1 MLHSFTHTIS
11 FVHLLAI
18 HLSDFHDKDD
28 MVNLLLLRPW
38 SAVATVLLSCLVVS
52 SFVVLS
58 TESVRARPIAA
69 TAKDPRV
76 LSSLSPSSEDQ
87 PSLIERGITTTPLT
101 RPASLPDS
109 QDQENEE
116 GLLQLQLQRQQY
128 QQQQQRQ
135 NQNQLYDIQPVFVVD
150 QTEFD
155 VYMGIYPDK
164 RPRPHNASAKRRKK
178 KNKKK
183 KKKPV
188 LDEQGQ
194 VVIQQEVVVEPVQ
207 VQGRQY
213 LGPVYEQKSLP
224 GFHMAAVEAP
234 WRYQMSYTLDWKV
247 DENLRERIE
256 EGLTT
261 AEARRQDQMWRYETA
276 KTQPGATVSD
286 EGFTGPVVEKQR
298 LRVGSELVMD
308 FQLIPLDQVK
318 SNELLLTRVPVSSLQ
333 AHIQL
338 RPEVLEG
345 WYRLQVQFWE
355 EPVPSSPDCDLFASS
370 SDDYGEDNGYDKDG
384 KDRDWGEASDSVL
397 LSSPGRLK
405 EDIWT
410 NNCFPRQVGIW
421 RSAEAI
427 EVTNLGARDL
437 EWEEF
442 IETLSRETRQE
453 RWSLAEFSSSKSSER
468 TSWGQQKAIL
478 REEHLAIEEFREPKP
493 VVVNGSGDSGGR
505 WGWGLGFGR
514 LSEIRHR
521 IKGFLAH
528 PLWGSSDSNKAAT
541 ATEQETPSSTA
552 SAGLSPVM
560 SSSSSSAPPIPPV
573 PPLRRRQDKRIYERT
588 VFPQDSFRYQEFV
601 GPNIKDVIPDFL
613 VQELEEFE
621 DAEMDALEA
630 RQGRLEQRKKQ
641 LKEAGKNDEDVVVE
655 EEDVAIYPM
664 SEWDPEIA
672 RLQELMDV
680 WNSGALLKKRDGD
693 VDGDSM
699 QQEIEEVVADQD
711 DEEEDEKE
719 NEQELILEVERG
731 VQARNG
737 LNPRIWQGA
746 IETDSQAPVTWRSN
760 RDRIIS
766 WRIPQQSSH
775 QATFLLDIELTATP
789 IDPKEQKTTW
799 TREMIAQAA
808 LDQQPA
814 VALLTDRVP
823 VTWGSVQVTLP
834 AWVPTGTYHVRI
846 QGVSE
851 VGGGVVV
858 GDVSQPFVVL
868 SDPYLYSYS

>member
-1 MLHSFTHTIS
+1 
-11 FVHLLAI
+11 
-18 HLSDFHDKDD
+18 DD
-28 MVNLLLLRPW
+28 MVNLLLLRPR
-38 SAVATVLLSCLVVS
+38 SAVATVLLSCFVIS

-76 LSSLSPSSEDQ
+76 LSPLSSSSSEDQ

-109 QDQENEE
+109 QDQEDEE
-116 GLLQLQLQRQQY
+116 GLLQLQRQRY

-135 NQNQLYDIQPVFVVD
+135 NQNQLCDVQPVFVVD

-155 VYMGIYPDK
+155 VYLGIYPDK
-164 RPRPHNASAKRRKK
+164 RPRPHNASAKRRKT

-188 LDEQGQ
+188 IDEHGQ
-194 VVIQQEVVVEPVQ
+194 EVIQQEVVVEPVS
-207 VQGRQY
+207 VQERQY

-224 GFHMAAVEAP
+224 GFHMAAIEAP

-256 EGLTT
+256 EGLTI
-261 AEARRQDQMWRYETA
+261 AEARRQEQMRRYETA
-276 KTQPGATVSD
+276 TTQPGATVSD
-286 EGFTGPVVEKQR
+286 EGFTGPVVEKQK

-345 WYRLQVQFWE
+345 WYRLQIQFWE
-355 EPVPSSPDCDLFASS
+355 EPVPSSPDCGLFSSSS
-370 SDDYGEDNGYDKDG
+370 SDDNGEDNGYG
-384 KDRDWGEASDSVL
+384 KDRDWGEASGSVL

-453 RWSLAEFSSSKSSER
+453 RWSLAEFSPSKPSER
-468 TSWGQQKAIL
+468 TSWEQQKAIL
-478 REEHLAIEEFREPKP
+478 REEHLAFEEFREPKP
-493 VVVNGSGDSGGR
+493 VAVDGSGDGGGGR
-505 WGWGLGFGR
+505 WGWGLGLGQ
-514 LSEIRHR
+514 LSGIRHR

-528 PLWGSSDSNKAAT
+528 PLWGSSNSNKAAT
-541 ATEQETPSSTA
+541 ATEQETSPSTA
-552 SAGLSPVM
+552 GAGSSPVM
-560 SSSSSSAPPIPPV
+560 SSSSSSAPPVPPV
-573 PPLRRRQDKRIYERT
+573 PPVQRRQDKRLYERT

-601 GPNIKDVIPDFL
+601 GPNIKDVVPDFL

-630 RQGRLEQRKKQ
+630 RQERTEQRKKQ
-641 LKEAGKNDEDVVVE
+641 LKEAGQNDEDVVVE
-655 EEDVAIYPM
+655 EEDVVIYPM

-672 RLQELMDV
+672 RLQELMDI

-699 QQEIEEVVADQD
+699 QQEEIAEVVADQG
-711 DEEEDEKE
+711 EEEEEEEEKE
-719 NEQELILEVERG
+719 NEQALILEVERG
-731 VQARNG
+731 GQARNG
-737 LNPRIWQGA
+737 LSPRIWQGA

-766 WRIPQQSSH
+766 WRIPQQSS
-775 QATFLLDIELTATP
+775 QQTTFLLDIELAATP
-789 IDPKEQKTTW
+789 TNTKEQKTTW
-799 TREMIAQAA
+799 TREAIAQAA

-823 VTWGSVQVTLP
+823 VTWGAVQITLP

-846 QGVSE
+846 RGVSE
-851 VGGGVVV
+851 DRGGVVV
-858 GDVSQPFVVL
+858 EDVSQPFIVL